1 MTRKMG
7 TTDIETELLEV
18 QSDLFRF
25 ALKLTREE
33 NRAMDLLQET
43 NIKALIGSGGYRP
56 GTCFKS
62 WVFTIMYHSF
72 INQCRREQAME
83 TVENPCYILPTGSTV
98 EDCLLCDYSGFA
110 TDIERAVNSLPLI
123 YREVFREFLAGR
135 KYSEIAE
142 ALQLALGTVKSRIN
156 ISRIYLRLF
165 LDGYRSSL

>member
-1 MTRKMG
+1 MG
-7 TTDIETELLEV
+7 TTNIETELLAV
-18 QSDLFRF
+18 QSDLLHF

-43 NIKALIGSGGYRP
+43 NIKALIGSGSYRP

-72 INQCRREQAME
+72 INLCRREQAME
-83 TVENPCYILPTGSTV
+83 TVESPFCILPAGGTV
-98 EDCLLCDYSGFA
+98 VDYLLCDYSGFA
-110 TDIERAVNSLPLI
+110 TDIERAVNSLPPI
-123 YREVFREFLAGR
+123 YREVFMEFLAGR
-135 KYSEIAE
+135 KYSEIAD

-165 LDGYRSSL
+165 LNGYRSSL

>member
-1 MTRKMG
+1 ME
-7 TTDIETELLEV
+7 TTNIETELLAV
-18 QSDLFRF
+18 QSDLLHF

-43 NIKALIGSGGYRP
+43 NIKALIGSSGYKP

-72 INQCRREQAME
+72 INLCRKEQAME
-83 TVENPCYILPTGSTV
+83 TVENPCYILPAGGTAV
-98 EDCLLCDYSGFA
+98 DCLLCDYSGFE
-110 TDIERAVNSLPLI
+110 TDIERAVNSLPPI

-165 LDGYRSSL
+165 LNGYRSSI

>member
-1 MTRKMG
+1 ME
-7 TTDIETELLEV
+7 TTNIEAELLEV

-43 NIKALIGSGGYRP
+43 NIKALIGSGGYKP

-83 TVENPCYILPTGSTV
+83 TVESPFCILPAGGTM
-98 EDCLLCDYSGFA
+98 EDSLLCDYSGFE
-110 TDIERAVNSLPLI
+110 TDIERAINSLPHI
-123 YREVFREFLAGR
+123 YREVFWEFLAGR

>member
-1 MTRKMG
+1 
-7 TTDIETELLEV
+7 
-18 QSDLFRF
+18 
-25 ALKLTREE
+25 
-33 NRAMDLLQET
+33 MDLLQET
-43 NIKALIGSGGYRP
+43 NIKALIGSSGYKP

-72 INQCRREQAME
+72 INQCRKEQAME
-83 TVENPCYILPTGSTV
+83 TVENPCYILPTSSTV

-110 TDIERAVNSLPLI
+110 TDIERAVNSLPPI

-156 ISRIYLRLF
+156 ISRIYLKLF
-165 LDGYRSSL
+165 LNGYRSSL

>member
-1 MTRKMG
+1 ME

-43 NIKALIGSGGYRP
+43 NIKALIGSGGYKP

-83 TVENPCYILPTGSTV
+83 TVEDPCYILPTGSTAA
-98 EDCLLCDYSGFA
+98 DCLLCDYSGFE
-110 TDIERAVNSLPLI
+110 TDIERAVNSLPPI

-142 ALQLALGTVKSRIN
+142 TLQLALGTVKSRIN

>member
-1 MTRKMG
+1 ME

-56 GTCFKS
+56 GSCFKS

-83 TVENPCYILPTGSTV
+83 TVENPCYILPAGSTV

-110 TDIERAVNSLPLI
+110 TDIERAVNSLPPI